1 MRRMIARQLLPWWD
15 KHGRKHLPWQKDRTP
30 YRIWVSEIMLQ
41 QTRVETVTPYFERF
55 MASLPNVQALAAAD
69 DDDMLAIWAGLGYY
83 SRAHN
88 LLKAARIVVTQHDG
102 ELPRDFDSLVALPG
116 IGRSTA
122 GAILALA
129 HGQRRA
135 ILDGNAR
142 RVLARV
148 HAVEGWPGK
157 AAVSRTL
164 WNLAES
170 NTPPD
175 RVRDYTQAIMDLGA
189 TVCLRRRPRC
199 SACPLAESCRARKHG
214 LTAEIPASKPKA
226 NRPAKRRSMLVVQ
239 RPDGAIL
246 LRRRPPTGIWA
257 GLWSLPTLNEEE
269 NARDWCGRVL
279 GCSPQGH
286 AELTP
291 IRHGFSH
298 FELEIRPIH
307 LPVRTPNAEIQEA
320 DQWRWHDGAQDL
332 GMPAPIRRL
341 VESMDVEAPGP
352 R

>member
-1 MRRMIARQLLPWWD
+1 M
-15 KHGRKHLPWQKDRTP
+15 
-30 YRIWVSEIMLQ
+30 
-41 QTRVETVTPYFERF
+41 
-55 MASLPNVQALAAAD
+55 QALAAAEAD
-69 DDDMLAIWAGLGYY
+69 DVLAIWAGLGYY
-83 SRAHN
+83 TRAHN
-88 LLKAARIVVTQHDG
+88 LLKAARIVVAQHGDDV
-102 ELPRDFDSLVALPG
+102 PRDFDSLVALPG

-129 HGQRRA
+129 RGQRRA

-164 WNLAES
+164 WNLAET
-170 NTPPD
+170 NTPSE

-189 TVCLRRRPRC
+189 TVCLRRNPRC
-199 SACPLAESCRARKHG
+199 DACPLAGSCRARKHD
-214 LTAEIPASKPKA
+214 LTDEIPASKPKA
-226 NRPAKRRSMLVVQ
+226 NRPLKRRSMLAVQ
-239 RPDGAIL
+239 RPDGAVL
-246 LRRRPPTGIWA
+246 LHRRPPTGIWA
-257 GLWSLPTLNEEE
+257 GLWSLPTLDDGES
-269 NARDWCGRVL
+269 AGDWCGRVL
-279 GCSPQGH
+279 GCSPERH

-291 IRHGFSH
+291 VRHGFSH

-307 LPVRTPNAEIQEA
+307 LPLNSQPAEIREG
-320 DQWRWHDGAQDL
+320 DRWRWHDGVQEL

-341 VESMDVEAPGP
+341 LESLEVEATAS

>member
-1 MRRMIARQLLPWWD
+1 MPRMIAPQLLAWWD
-15 KHGRKHLPWQKDRTP
+15 KHGRRHLPWQKDRTP

-41 QTRVETVTPYFERF
+41 QTRVETVVPYFERF
-55 MASLPNVQALAAAD
+55 IASFPDLRALAAAGED
-69 DDDMLAIWAGLGYY
+69 DVLRVWAGLGYY

-88 LLKAARIVVTQHDG
+88 LLKAARIVVSQHRG
-102 ELPRDFDSLVALPG
+102 ELPRDFESLLALPG

-148 HAVEGWPGK
+148 HAVEGWLGK
-157 AAVSRTL
+157 SSISRKL

-170 NTPPD
+170 NTPSD

-199 SACPLAESCRARKHG
+199 IACPLVESCLARKHG

-226 NRPAKRRSMLVVQ
+226 NRPLKRRSMLVVQ
-239 RPDGAIL
+239 RPDGAVL

-257 GLWSLPTLNEEE
+257 GLWSLPTLEKDES
-269 NARDWCGRVL
+269 ARDWCSRVL
-279 GCSPQGH
+279 GCLPQDL

-307 LPVRTPNAEIQEA
+307 LPVSTPPAEIREA

-341 VESMDVEAPGP
+341 VESMEFQAAAP